1 MNDRS
6 LVGKGARMI
15 DAIVGRYRVRM
26 EKTGLVLTHPSG
38 ICFDLTAEEALG
50 LLEFVS
56 VYSESLLAA
65 ERDTDP
71 EIKRVVIQEPVQESR
86 KSDTD

>member
-1 MNDRS
+1 
-6 LVGKGARMI
+6 MI

-38 ICFDLTAEEALG
+38 ICFDLTTKEAVG
-50 LLEFVS
+50 LLEFIS
-56 VYSESLLAA
+56 VYRKSLLAA

-71 EIKRVVIQEPVQESR
+71 EIKRVVIQEPAQESQ